1 MTGPRPGALDAS
13 GAARNSPKQAFAP
26 ALMNAVRDRF
36 AHTDHCPI
44 TGQPRIFFE
53 SGGGSLKLKAAVERS
68 AEIALLPDQE
78 GRDNDAS
85 RFLTG
90 IIERGRQDLMLYF
103 GATAGQA
110 ISGETGTEL
119 LHRFIRAVAL
129 VAPPGPILSS
139 TLEHPASQDAAR
151 YWAQATGRRSHDIHF
166 DARVGTVTPDDY
178 ARAVTPD
185 TRIAT
190 VIHTSQLTGFQVDLP
205 GIVRTIRAVAPD
217 CYIIVDG
224 IQSAP
229 HGPLHVDDYDC
240 DAYVISAYKAFSR
253 LSTGFAWLSP
263 RLSSLRH
270 DHMRGKPHTYW
281 EFGSRDP
288 GIFAAH
294 SAVID
299 YLCWLGDHFS
309 EKEDRR
315 SRLLAGA
322 AAMADHERA
331 LLHLLLFGDETVA
344 GVGDIAG
351 VSLIGPLQ
359 MPDRQGIVSLRL
371 DGFESTILVREMAA
385 LGIRVHARIN
395 DGYSRH
401 ILQELGMRDCLR
413 ITFCHYNTPAEI
425 RAFLE
430 ALAAIAAP

>member
-1 MTGPRPGALDAS
+1 MTGTSPETLEATD
-13 GAARNSPKQAFAP
+13 AARNNPGRAFAP

-36 AHTDHCPI
+36 AHTGRCPI
-44 TGQPRIFFE
+44 TGKPRIFLE

-78 GRDNDAS
+78 GRDNEAS

-90 IIERGRQDLMLYF
+90 IIECGRQDLMLYF

-129 VAPPGPILSS
+129 VAPPGPVLSS
-139 TLEHPASQDAAR
+139 SLEHPASRDAAL
-151 YWAQATGRRSHDIHF
+151 YWAEATGRCSHDISF
-166 DARVGTVTPDDY
+166 DARAATVTPDDY

-190 VIHTSQLTGFQVDLP
+190 VIHTSQLTGFQVDLA
-205 GIVRTIRAVAPD
+205 GIVRAIRAVAPD

-229 HGPLHVDDYDC
+229 HGPLRVNDYDC
-240 DAYVISAYKAFSR
+240 DAYVFSAYKAFSR

-263 RLSSLRH
+263 RLSSLPH
-270 DHMRGKPHTYW
+270 DRMHGKPQTYW

-294 SAVID
+294 SAVVD
-299 YLCWLGDHFS
+299 YLCWLGGHFS
-309 EKEDRR
+309 EKADRR
-315 SRLLAGA
+315 GRLLAGA
-322 AAMADHERA
+322 AAMADHERS
-331 LLHLLLFGDETVA
+331 LLHQLLFGDETAA
-344 GVGDIAG
+344 GLIDIPGA
-351 VSLIGPLQ
+351 SLIGPPQ
-359 MPDRQGIVSLRL
+359 MEDRQGIVSFRL
-371 DGFESTILVREMAA
+371 EGFESTALVRKLAA
-385 LGIRVHARIN
+385 LGIRVHARVD
-395 DGYSRH
+395 DGYSGH
-401 ILQELGMRDCLR
+401 ILRELGMDDCLR

-425 RAFLE
+425 RTLLR
-430 ALAAIAAP
+430 ALAEIAAR

>member
-1 MTGPRPGALDAS
+1 MTGRRPGAPDAS
-13 GAARNSPKQAFAP
+13 DASRNNPGRAFAP

-36 AHTDHCPI
+36 AHTDRCPI
-44 TGQPRIFFE
+44 TGQPRIFLE

-68 AEIALLPDQE
+68 ADIALLPDQE

-85 RFLTG
+85 RYLTD
-90 IIERGRQDLMLYF
+90 IIGNGRQDLMLYF

-129 VAPPGPILSS
+129 VAPPGPVLSS
-139 TLEHPASQDAAR
+139 TLEHPASRDAAQ
-151 YWAQATGRRSHDIHF
+151 YWAKATGRHSIDIHF
-166 DARVGTVTPDDY
+166 DARASTVIPDDY

-229 HGPLHVDDYDC
+229 HGPLHVEDYDC
-240 DAYVISAYKAFSR
+240 DAYVFSAYKAFSR

-263 RLSSLRH
+263 RLSSLPH
-270 DHMRGKPHTYW
+270 DRMRSKPRIHW

-288 GIFAAH
+288 GIYAAH
-294 SAVID
+294 CAVVD
-299 YLCWLGDHFS
+299 YLCWLGGHFS

-322 AAMADHERA
+322 TAMADHERA
-331 LLHLLLFGDETVA
+331 LLHLLLFGDETAA
-344 GVGDIAG
+344 GLTDAAG
-351 VSLIGPLQ
+351 VSLIGPSKTE
-359 MPDRQGIVSLRL
+359 DRRGIVSFRL
-371 DGFESTILVREMAA
+371 EGFESTTLVREMAA
-385 LGIRVHARIN
+385 RGVRVHARIN
-395 DGYSRH
+395 DGYSGH
-401 ILQELGMRDCLR
+401 ILQELNMPDCSR

-430 ALAAIAAP
+430 ALTEIAAR